1 MTKTQYNFALLGD
14 SEIFEPYLSSEL
26 KKNSNLWK
34 PTEFELPQNDPGLAA
49 AFLTLTQPDAV
60 FYAPRFSNRNS
71 DLKNAA
77 YLAAL
82 SQALETK
89 DSLLVSWL
97 KPVDDIPAFINCQYL
112 FIRLPEVFYCSVTKN
127 LITEWIDKIL
137 SRKRVTVSGNKPL
150 RLIGRHLLVQ
160 MTAAAA
166 LKCLANQGFDRTYKL
181 AANGETSLFEL
192 VGFIHS
198 TLARLLPNHNF
209 AKLIF
214 AEEEPVRLSE
224 EFDTSFMENFN
235 VILPGW
241 RTGVEETI
249 VAYLVHR
256 KLF

>member
-1 MTKTQYNFALLGD
+1 MTKVQYSFAQLGE

-26 KKNSNLWK
+26 KKNSDLWK
-34 PTEFELPQNDPGLAA
+34 PTEFELPLNDPGLAA
-49 AFLTLTQPDAV
+49 AFLTLIQPDAV
-60 FYAPRFSNRNS
+60 FYVPRFSGRSFESKSAN
-71 DLKNAA
+71 

-89 DSLLVSWL
+89 EALLVSWL
-97 KPVDDIPAFINCQYL
+97 QPEESIPPFISCEHL
-112 FIRLPEVFYCSVTKN
+112 LIRLPEVFYCSSTKN
-127 LITEWIDKIL
+127 LITDWIDKIL
-137 SRKRVTVSGNKPL
+137 SRKRITVSGNKPL

-160 MTAAAA
+160 MTVAAA
-166 LKCLANQGFDRTYKL
+166 LKCLANPGFDGVYQL

-192 VGFIHS
+192 VSFIHS
-198 TLARLLPNHNF
+198 TLARLLPNHKL
-209 AKLIF
+209 AKLSF
-214 AEEEPVRLSE
+214 AEEEPVPLSE

-249 VAYLVHR
+249 VAFLVHR

>member
-137 SRKRVTVSGNKPL
+137 SRKRVTVSSNKPL

-166 LKCLANQGFDRTYKL
+166 LKCLANPGFDRTYKL

-192 VGFIHS
+192 VGFGIVSHHTS
-198 TLARLLPNHNF
+198 QVLPCRRNITSQYIPDLGQRLVVIFLRLQALTGAEAIVDMILEANF
-209 AKLIF
+209 VF
-214 AEEEPVRLSE
+214 
-224 EFDTSFMENFN
+224 T
-235 VILPGW
+235 
-241 RTGVEETI
+241 
-249 VAYLVHR
+249 
-256 KLF
+256 

>member
-1 MTKTQYNFALLGD
+1 MTKAQYNFALLGD

-26 KKNSNLWK
+26 KKNSNLWI

-60 FYAPRFSNRNS
+60 FYVPRFSSRSSESKSAN
-71 DLKNAA
+71 

-82 SQALETK
+82 SHALETK
-89 DSLLVSWL
+89 ESLLVSWL
-97 KPVDDIPAFINCQYL
+97 PPEESIPPFIDCEHL
-112 FIRLPEVFYCSVTKN
+112 FIRLPEVFYCSATKN
-127 LITEWIDKIL
+127 LITEWIEKIL
-137 SRKRVTVSGNKPL
+137 SRKRITVSGNRPL

-166 LKCLANQGFDRTYKL
+166 LKCLANPGFDGVYKL

-192 VGFIHS
+192 VSFIHS
-198 TLARLLPNHNF
+198 TLARLLPNHKL
-209 AKLIF
+209 AKLSF
-214 AEEEPVRLSE
+214 AEEGPVRLSE

>member
-1 MTKTQYNFALLGD
+1 MTKAEYSFALLGE

-26 KKNSNLWK
+26 KKNSDLWK

-71 DLKNAA
+71 DSKNSA

-82 SQALETK
+82 SQALQTK
-89 DSLLVSWL
+89 NSLLVSWL
-97 KPVDDIPAFINCQYL
+97 KPNESLPAFINCQHL
-112 FIRLPEVFYCSVTKN
+112 FIRLPEVFYCSAIKN
-127 LITEWIDKIL
+127 LITEWIEKIL
-137 SRKRVTVSGNKPL
+137 SRKRISVSGNRPL

-160 MTAAAA
+160 MTVAAA
-166 LKCLANQGFDRTYKL
+166 LKCLANPGFDGVYKL

-192 VGFIHS
+192 VEFIHS
-198 TLARLLPNHNF
+198 VLTRLLPNH
-209 AKLIF
+209 KLARLSF
-214 AEEEPVRLSE
+214 AEEEPIQPSE
-224 EFDTSFMENFN
+224 VFDTSFMENFN

>member
-1 MTKTQYNFALLGD
+1 MTKVQYSFAQLGE

-26 KKNSNLWK
+26 KKNSDLWK
-34 PTEFELPQNDPGLAA
+34 PTEFELPLNDPGLAA

-60 FYAPRFSNRNS
+60 FYVPRFSARSFESKSAN
-71 DLKNAA
+71 

-89 DSLLVSWL
+89 EALLVSWL
-97 KPVDDIPAFINCQYL
+97 QPEESIPPFISCEHL
-112 FIRLPEVFYCSVTKN
+112 LIRLPEVFYCSSTKN
-127 LITEWIDKIL
+127 LITDWIDKIL
-137 SRKRVTVSGNKPL
+137 SRNRITVSGNKPL

-160 MTAAAA
+160 MTVVAA
-166 LKCLANQGFDRTYKL
+166 LKCLANPGFDGVYKL

-192 VGFIHS
+192 VSFIHS
-198 TLARLLPNHNF
+198 TLARLLPNHKL
-209 AKLIF
+209 AKLSF
-214 AEEEPVRLSE
+214 AEEEPVPLSE

-249 VAYLVHR
+249 VAFLVHR